1 MHLALAILLISLLP
15 PAVSTD
21 PCVESSGDEIAA
33 LRQDVSA
40 TIPYCNCTG
49 AAKECIE
56 GAECTYDRPC
66 LSWEGE
72 NGRRYIG
79 LCAFAAAEPAEPQQQ

>member
-1 MHLALAILLISLLP
+1 M
-15 PAVSTD
+15 
-21 PCVESSGDEIAA
+21 AA
-33 LRQDVSA
+33 LQQEVA
-40 TIPYCNCTG
+40 ETIPYCNCTG

-72 NGRRYIG
+72 NGRHYIG
-79 LCAFAAAEPAEPQQQ
+79 LCAFAAAERVEPQQQ